1 MNKKIFV
8 ILLMLILSGSAN
20 AQLIKAAFGVTGG
33 GVATQMMTDLTLNK
47 PMYISGYGGAFATIN
62 YGSSIGLRGGVNYSM
77 QGAELSLSGVPV
89 QLKQSYLNVPVAFMY
104 HIKSFI
110 SVQAGFYQN
119 ILLTS
124 SLTEKGS
131 DPYTLSPDPGAL
143 KYNFGA
149 SAGIAVNIGRLVF
162 IDIKYNLG
170 LSKSYASMGVGY
182 PTNTITVG
190 VGFNIISTR
199 QTIF

>member
-8 ILLMLILSGSAN
+8 ILLMLMVSAVAN
-20 AQLIKAAFGVTGG
+20 AQLVKAAFGVTGG
-33 GVATQMMTDLTLNK
+33 GIATQMMTNMPLNK
-47 PMYISGYGGAFATIN
+47 PMYISGYGGAFATVN
-62 YGSSIGLRGGVNYSM
+62 FGSSIGLRGGVNYSM

-110 SVQAGFYQN
+110 SIQAGFYQN

-149 SAGIAVNIGRLVF
+149 LAGIAVNIGRLVF